1 MPESRAR
8 KTTTRKPAAK
18 SPARKTTAASARR
31 APAKSPHRAGV
42 KNFGFPTNAAPV
54 DRGEDIPFYLSNGDP
69 TEYYVR
75 GDADDEGLAVIA
87 AEIQRAEQTQ
97 DEGAITAGLLDTL
110 DNLFTPETGRAL
122 LQAIKAKTL
131 RLAQLQDIIEWAAE
145 QIGERPTTPSRT

>member
-18 SPARKTTAASARR
+18 STRNTAASTRR
-31 APAKSPHRAGV
+31 APAKPTHRAGV
-42 KNFGFPTNAAPV
+42 KNFGFASTTV
-54 DRGEDIPFYLSNGDP
+54 TVERGEDIPFYLSNGDP

-122 LQAIKAKTL
+122 LQSIKAKTL
-131 RLAQLQDIIEWAAE
+131 RLVQLQDIIEWAAE
-145 QIGERPTTPSRT
+145 QISERPTTPSRT